1 MSINKK
7 YVMTGMLATALVAP
21 MADVTNSY
29 ADDTRTITGRV
40 NFRTGPGK
48 EYDSIGKIQKGETVT
63 YLGSK
68 GSWRQIKYN
77 SKTGYIHKDYISS
90 ASTTSTSVK
99 YVNTSYGLNV
109 RKGPSTSYSVITT
122 LANGTKVNV
131 ITTSGGWSK
140 ITSGSITGYVSNQ
153 YLSSSQGSDNT
164 SDNDSNETSTIKY
177 VESNISLNV
186 RKGPG
191 TNYSVVTTL
200 SGGTKVTVKSTE
212 DGWSKITTGNTTGY
226 VSSKYLTSSKP
237 SADNDSN
244 ETSTTKYVES
254 NISLNVR
261 KGPGTNYSVVTTLS
275 GGTKVTV
282 KSTEDGWS
290 KITTGNTTGYVSS
303 KYLTSSKPSA
313 DNDSNETSTTKYVES
328 NISLN
333 VRKGP
338 GTNYSVLTTLSGG
351 TKVTVKSTED
361 GWSKITTGNTTG
373 YVSSKYLTSTK
384 PSSSG
389 SSSSSTS
396 TSASKLIDYAKK
408 FLGKPYVWGAQG
420 PNGFDCSG
428 FTYYVFKNS
437 AGITL
442 PRTSSLQ
449 SNYGTYV
456 SKSNLKPGDLLFFDT
471 VGSNNG
477 GVTHCGIYIGNNQMI
492 HAASGQ
498 GKVVINN
505 INNSYYINSY
515 VNARRVL

>member
-48 EYDSIGKIQKGETVT
+48 EYDSMGKIQKGETVT

-153 YLSSSQGSDNT
+153 YLSSSQGSDN
-164 SDNDSNETSTIKY
+164 
-177 VESNISLNV
+177 
-186 RKGPG
+186 
-191 TNYSVVTTL
+191 
-200 SGGTKVTVKSTE
+200 
-212 DGWSKITTGNTTGY
+212 
-226 VSSKYLTSSKP
+226 
-237 SADNDSN
+237 DSN

-290 KITTGNTTGYVSS
+290 KITTGNITGYVSS
-303 KYLTSSKPSA
+303 KYLTSSRPSA

-338 GTNYSVLTTLSGG
+338 GTNYSVVTTLSGG